1 MRHRRSLTALAGIAI
16 VAAACSGGGAP
27 SASSPGSSPAPGT
40 AASAAPTTAASAAES
55 TAPSTEPSVAPSA
68 SAAGSVGEGEGA
80 LNLVA
85 WPGYVVGGTGGEQ
98 VEGYDWVKDFETAT
112 GCKVTVKVGG
122 GSSEMVQLM
131 KTGQYDGVSASGD
144 ATLRLIA
151 GGDVL
156 PVDLSLIP
164 NYTNVFE
171 GLKNQSHNTVDG
183 KAYGVPH
190 GRGANLLM
198 FRTDTVTPEPDSWSV
213 VWEGGDKYKG
223 KVTAYDYEIYIA
235 DAAVYLMATKPELA
249 ITNPYALDETQFQ
262 AAVDLLKAQR
272 ANITKYW
279 SAAQDQIDA
288 FTSGDMVVGTTWQ
301 YQANVLTDAKVPV
314 KAILPKEG
322 STGWSDTWM
331 ISSKAAHPN
340 CMYKWMDYIIS
351 PKANAAATVYFGEA
365 PVSAEGCSEAEKL
378 SPGHCETFHAT
389 DETYFKKVWYWN
401 TPTAEC
407 LDGRGPI
414 CKDFSE
420 WTKAWTEIK
429 G

>member
-1 MRHRRSLTALAGIAI
+1 MRRYRIAAV
-16 VAAACSGGGAP
+16 VAAAVLVVSACGGGAASP
-27 SASSPGSSPAPGT
+27 SAKPK
-40 AASAAPTTAASAAES
+40 
-55 TAPSTEPSVAPSA
+55 PSVPA
-68 SAAGSVGEGEGA
+68 SVGAGEGA

-85 WPGYVVGGTGGEQ
+85 WPGYVVGGTGGEK
-98 VEGYDWVKDFETAT
+98 VEGYDWVSQFETDT

-131 KTGQYDGVSASGD
+131 KTGEYDGVSASGD

-151 GGDVL
+151 GGDVAAVNL
-156 PVDLSLIP
+156 DLIP
-164 NYTNVFE
+164 NYKNVFE
-171 GLKNQSHNTVDG
+171 GLKNQPHNTVDG
-183 KAYGVPH
+183 VSYGVPH

-198 FRTDTVTPEPDSWSV
+198 FRTDVVPETTDSWSV
-213 VWEGGDKYKG
+213 VFDGGGAYKG

-235 DAAVYLMATKPELA
+235 DAAVYLMATKPELG
-249 ITNPYALDETQFQ
+249 IKNPYALDDKQFA

-272 ANITKYW
+272 QNITKYW

-331 ISSKAAHPN
+331 ISSKAKHPN

-351 PKANAAATVYFGEA
+351 PAANAAATVYFGEA
-365 PVSAEGCSEAEKL
+365 PVSQQACAEAEKL
-378 SPGHCETFHAT
+378 SPGHCTTFHAN
-389 DETYFKKVWYWN
+389 DEEYFKKVWLWN
-401 TPTAEC
+401 TPTKEC

>member
-1 MRHRRSLTALAGIAI
+1 
-16 VAAACSGGGAP
+16 
-27 SASSPGSSPAPGT
+27 
-40 AASAAPTTAASAAES
+40 
-55 TAPSTEPSVAPSA
+55 
-68 SAAGSVGEGEGA
+68 
-80 LNLVA
+80 
-85 WPGYVVGGTGGEQ
+85 
-98 VEGYDWVKDFETAT
+98 
-112 GCKVTVKVGG
+112 
-122 GSSEMVQLM
+122 M
-131 KTGQYDGVSASGD
+131 KTGEYDGVSASGD

-151 GGDVL
+151 GKDVA
-156 PVDLSLIP
+156 PVNLGLVP
-164 NYTNVFE
+164 NYANVFE
-171 GLKNQSHNTVDG
+171 GLKNQQHNTVNG
-183 KAYGVPH
+183 VSYGVPH

-198 FRTDTVTPEPDSWSV
+198 FRTDVVTPDPDSWSV

-235 DAAVYLMATKPELA
+235 DAAVYLMATKPELG
-249 ITNPYALDETQFQ
+249 IKNPYALDEAQFT

-272 ANITKYW
+272 QNITTYW
-279 SAAQDQIDA
+279 SAAQAEIDA

-301 YQANVLTDAKVPV
+301 YQANVLTGAKVPV

-331 ISSKAAHPN
+331 ISSKAKHPN

-365 PVSAEGCSEAEKL
+365 PVSAQGCAEAEKL
-378 SPGHCETFHAT
+378 SPGHCDAFHAT
-389 DETYFKKVWYWN
+389 DQEYFKKVWYWN

-414 CKDFSE
+414 CKDFAA
-420 WTKAWTEIK
+420 WTQAWTEIK